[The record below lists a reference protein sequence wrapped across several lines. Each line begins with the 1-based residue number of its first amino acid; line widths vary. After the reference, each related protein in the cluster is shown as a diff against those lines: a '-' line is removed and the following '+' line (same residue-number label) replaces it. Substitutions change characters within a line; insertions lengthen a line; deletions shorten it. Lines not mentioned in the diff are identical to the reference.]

1 MSKNAPSAFS
11 DKIIIDAL
19 ELEISTA
26 LLESK
31 RSSPSALSSALAA
44 LRDVKEASLVDA
56 RLAIFADSSSRA
68 IGIKWLQGQIKM
80 DSVSDEEKTRNLTQS
95 NKLSGVNRDTST
107 LLNGIDNDKSGSSSS
122 GYIVTPEITKR
133 SELFLWLAIAQIEDG
148 QYTSAR
154 STLSTALMIDPGN
167 ERLGAML
174 ELYKAKVRKE
184 GPAGLTLVIV
194 GTVTVLFVSAVVLF
208 YATRGKTSQIGQGGG
223 GGGGGGGGVGGGL
236 KRRR

>member
-56 RLAIFADSSSRA
+56 RLAIFADTSSRA

-80 DSVSDEEKTRNLTQS
+80 DSDEEKTRNLTQS
-95 NKLSGVNRDTST
+95 NQLIGVNRDTST
-107 LLNGIDNDKSGSSSS
+107 LLNGIDNDKSGSSS
-122 GYIVTPEITKR
+122 GYIVTTEITKR

-223 GGGGGGGGVGGGL
+223 GVGGVGGGL

>member
-95 NKLSGVNRDTST
+95 NQLSGVNRDTST
-107 LLNGIDNDKSGSSSS
+107 LLNGIDNDKSGSSS

-133 SELFLWLAIAQIEDG
+133 SELFLWLAIAQIDMHLLWTEYFIYPFDI
-148 QYTSAR
+148 
-154 STLSTALMIDPGN
+154 LSIN
-167 ERLGAML
+167 H
-174 ELYKAKVRKE
+174 
-184 GPAGLTLVIV
+184 
-194 GTVTVLFVSAVVLF
+194 
-208 YATRGKTSQIGQGGG
+208 
-223 GGGGGGGGVGGGL
+223 
-236 KRRR
+236 